1 MQKVIKETEE
11 NIKKITF
18 PRFKI
23 GDLVRVHRRVK
34 EGSKERI
41 QIVEGEIIAHKHGF
55 EPGGSITLRRVTLGI
70 AVELV
75 IPLFSPLTEKMEIV
89 KRQKVRRAKLY
100 FLRRS
105 KDRRIKLK
113 EDLVATS
120 AVREENVRLK
130 AEEKQKIDNEKKAL
144 EEEKAQAEKEETKS
158 E

>member
-1 MQKVIKETEE
+1 MQKVLKETEE

-18 PRFKI
+18 PQFKI

-144 EEEKAQAEKEETKS
+144 EEEKAQAEKEGTKS